1 MRGMF
6 SAHAKLD
13 AYAHHPYPSTPAE
26 TPSSGGCR
34 NCPTITM
41 ATIRKLLVLARRY
54 FGPKPIWLT
63 EYGYQTNPPD
73 RIFGVTLSKQA
84 KYLTQAVAV
93 ARANPRIDLFLWFLL
108 RDEERLSGWQSG
120 LTTFDGKRKPSFDA
134 FRRAAASLLAP

>member
-1 MRGMF
+1 MRGQPPT
-6 SAHAKLD
+6 AVTLGNINVLIAELDKL
-13 AYAHHPYPSTPAE
+13 YGKRT
-26 TPSSGGCR
+26 R
-34 NCPTITM
+34 
-41 ATIRKLLVLARRY
+41 V
-54 FGPKPIWLT
+54 WVT

-108 RDEERLSGWQSG
+108 RDEQRLSGWQSG
-120 LTTFDGKRKPSFDA
+120 LTTFEGKRKPSFDA